1 MGIEIEELALLVSIP
16 EVREATDAEKIDD
29 INIRRLSSL
38 MKKTDEVFLGGIIK
52 REQVFKS
59 VILVLW
65 VVKQEI
71 EEYLIENNVEMKSD
85 DEVKSL
91 FAHQFTDGHC
101 LRMVLRNLASA
112 NTLPLAHLYLR
123 QILLKYE
130 GWDLDGIF
138 KRYQRLVAEKTDD
151 QLINYLN

>member
-38 MKKTDEVFLGGIIK
+38 MKKSDDVFLGGMIK
-52 REQVFKS
+52 DEKVSGS
-59 VILVLW
+59 VVLVLW
-65 VVKQEI
+65 VVKKEI
-71 EEYLIENNVEMKSD
+71 EEYLIENKVEMKSD

-91 FAHQFTDGHC
+91 FAHQFTDGHR

-123 QILLKYE
+123 QVLSKYDD
-130 GWDLDGIF
+130 WNLDAIF
-138 KRYQRLVAEKTDD
+138 KRYHDLVESKTDS
-151 QLINYLN
+151 QLLNYLK

>member
-1 MGIEIEELALLVSIP
+1 MGIEIEELALLMSIP
-16 EVREATDAEKIDD
+16 EAREATDAEKIDD

-52 REQVFKS
+52 KEQVFKS

-71 EEYLIENNVEMKSD
+71 EEYLIENKVEMKSD

-91 FAHQFTDGHC
+91 FAHQFTDGHR
-101 LRMVLRNLASA
+101 LRMVLRNLASG
-112 NTLPLAHLYLR
+112 NTLPLAHVYLR

-138 KRYQRLVAEKTDD
+138 KRYQQLVAEKTGD
-151 QLINYLN
+151 QLLNYLN

>member
-1 MGIEIEELALLVSIP
+1 MGIEIEELALLMSIP
-16 EVREATDAEKIDD
+16 EVREVTDAEKIDD

-52 REQVFKS
+52 KEQVFKS

-71 EEYLIENNVEMKSD
+71 EEYLIENKVEMKSD

-91 FAHQFTDGHC
+91 FAHQFTDGHR
-101 LRMVLRNLASA
+101 LRMVLRNLASG
-112 NTLPLAHLYLR
+112 NTLPLVHVYLR

-138 KRYQRLVAEKTDD
+138 KRYQQLVAEKTDD
-151 QLINYLN
+151 QLLNYLN

>member
-1 MGIEIEELALLVSIP
+1 MGIEIEELALLMSIP

-52 REQVFKS
+52 KEQVFKS

-65 VVKQEI
+65 VMKQEI
-71 EEYLIENNVEMKSD
+71 EEYLIENKVEMKSD

-91 FAHQFTDGHC
+91 FAHQFTDGHR
-101 LRMVLRNLASA
+101 LRMVLRNLASG

-123 QILLKYE
+123 QILLKYDD
-130 GWDLDGIF
+130 WNLDAIF
-138 KRYQRLVAEKTDD
+138 KRYHDLVR
-151 QLINYLN
+151 

>member
-1 MGIEIEELALLVSIP
+1 MGIEIEELALLMSIP

-52 REQVFKS
+52 KEQVFKS

-71 EEYLIENNVEMKSD
+71 EEYLIENKVEMKSD

-91 FAHQFTDGHC
+91 FAHQFTDGHR
-101 LRMVLRNLASA
+101 LRMVLRNLASG
-112 NTLPLAHLYLR
+112 NTLPLAHVYLR

-138 KRYQRLVAEKTDD
+138 KRCQQLVAENTDD
-151 QLINYLN
+151 QLLNYLN

>member
-52 REQVFKS
+52 KEQVFKR
-59 VILVLW
+59 VIFVLW

-71 EEYLIENNVEMKSD
+71 EEYLIENKVEMKSD

-91 FAHQFTDGHC
+91 FAHQFTDGHR
-101 LRMVLRNLASA
+101 LRMVLRNLASG
-112 NTLPLAHLYLR
+112 NTLPLAHVYLR

-138 KRYQRLVAEKTDD
+138 KRYQQLVV
-151 QLINYLN
+151 

>member
-1 MGIEIEELALLVSIP
+1 MGIEIEELALLMSIP

-52 REQVFKS
+52 KEQVFKS

-71 EEYLIENNVEMKSD
+71 EEYLIENKVEMKSD

-91 FAHQFTDGHC
+91 FAHQFTDDHR
-101 LRMVLRNLASA
+101 LRMVLRNLASG
-112 NTLPLAHLYLR
+112 NTLPLAHVYLR

-138 KRYQRLVAEKTDD
+138 KRYQQLVAEKTDD
-151 QLINYLN
+151 QLLSYLN

>member
-1 MGIEIEELALLVSIP
+1 MGIEIEELALLMSIP
-16 EVREATDAEKIDD
+16 EVREAPDAEKIDD

-52 REQVFKS
+52 KEQVFKS

-71 EEYLIENNVEMKSD
+71 EEYLIENKVEMKSD

-91 FAHQFTDGHC
+91 FAHQFTDGHR
-101 LRMVLRNLASA
+101 LRMVLRNLASG
-112 NTLPLAHLYLR
+112 NTLPLAHVYLR

-138 KRYQRLVAEKTDD
+138 KRYQQLVAGKTDD
-151 QLINYLN
+151 QLLNYLN

>member
-1 MGIEIEELALLVSIP
+1 MGIEIEEMALLVSIP

-38 MKKTDEVFLGGIIK
+38 MKKTDEVFLGGVIK

-71 EEYLIENNVEMKSD
+71 EEYLIENKVEMKSD

-91 FAHQFTDGHC
+91 FAHQFTDGHR

-123 QILLKYE
+123 QLLVKYDD
-130 GWDLDGIF
+130 WDLDGIF

-151 QLINYLN
+151 QLLNYLN

>member
-1 MGIEIEELALLVSIP
+1 MGIEIEEMALLVSIP
-16 EVREATDAEKIDD
+16 EVREATDVERIDD

-52 REQVFKS
+52 KEQVFKS

-71 EEYLIENNVEMKSD
+71 EEYLIENKVEMKSD

-91 FAHQFTDGHC
+91 FAHQFTDGHR

-112 NTLPLAHLYLR
+112 NTLPLAHVYLR

-130 GWDLDGIF
+130 DWDLDGIF
-138 KRYQRLVAEKTDD
+138 KRCQGLVAEKTDD
-151 QLINYLN
+151 QLLNYLN

>member
-1 MGIEIEELALLVSIP
+1 MGIEIGKLALLVSIP

-52 REQVFKS
+52 GEKVFKS

-71 EEYLIENNVEMKSD
+71 EEYLIENKVEMKSD

-91 FAHQFTDGHC
+91 FAHQFTDGHR

-123 QILLKYE
+123 QVLLKYE
-130 GWDLDGIF
+130 DWDLDGIF
-138 KRYQRLVAEKTDD
+138 KRFQGLVAEKTDD

>member
-1 MGIEIEELALLVSIP
+1 MGIEIEELALLMSIP

-52 REQVFKS
+52 KEQVFKS

-71 EEYLIENNVEMKSD
+71 EEYLIENKVEMKSD

-91 FAHQFTDGHC
+91 FAHQFTDGHR
-101 LRMVLRNLASA
+101 LRMVKK
-112 NTLPLAHLYLR
+112 PGVR
-123 QILLKYE
+123 QHPPP
-130 GWDLDGIF
+130 GS
-138 KRYQRLVAEKTDD
+138 LVPETGTVEVR
-151 QLINYLN
+151 

>member
-1 MGIEIEELALLVSIP
+1 MGIEIEEMALLMSIP
-16 EVREATDAEKIDD
+16 EVMEATDAVKIDD

-52 REQVFKS
+52 KEQVFKS

-71 EEYLIENNVEMKSD
+71 EEYLIENKVEMKSD

-91 FAHQFTDGHC
+91 FAHQFTDGHR
-101 LRMVLRNLASA
+101 LRMVLRNLASG
-112 NTLPLAHLYLR
+112 NTLPLAHVYLR

-138 KRYQRLVAEKTDD
+138 KRYQQLVAEKTDD
-151 QLINYLN
+151 QLLNYLN

>member
-16 EVREATDAEKIDD
+16 EVREATDVERIDD

-52 REQVFKS
+52 KEKVFKS

-91 FAHQFTDGHC
+91 FAHQFTDGHR
-101 LRMVLRNLASA
+101 LRMVLRNLASGNA
-112 NTLPLAHLYLR
+112 LPLAHLYLR

-151 QLINYLN
+151 QLIKYLN

>member
-52 REQVFKS
+52 GEKVFKS

-71 EEYLIENNVEMKSD
+71 EEYLIENKVEMKSD

-91 FAHQFTDGHC
+91 FAHQFTDGHR

-112 NTLPLAHLYLR
+112 NTLPLAHVYLR

-130 GWDLDGIF
+130 DWDLDGIF

-151 QLINYLN
+151 QLLNYLN

>member
-1 MGIEIEELALLVSIP
+1 MGIEIEELALLMSIP

-52 REQVFKS
+52 KEQVFKS

-71 EEYLIENNVEMKSD
+71 
-85 DEVKSL
+85 
-91 FAHQFTDGHC
+91 
-101 LRMVLRNLASA
+101 
-112 NTLPLAHLYLR
+112 
-123 QILLKYE
+123 
-130 GWDLDGIF
+130 
-138 KRYQRLVAEKTDD
+138 
-151 QLINYLN
+151 

>member
-52 REQVFKS
+52 KEQVFKS

-71 EEYLIENNVEMKSD
+71 EEYLIENKVEMKSD

-91 FAHQFTDGHC
+91 FAHQFTDGHR

-112 NTLPLAHLYLR
+112 NTLPLAHVYLR

-130 GWDLDGIF
+130 DWDLDGIF

-151 QLINYLN
+151 QLLNYLN

>member
-1 MGIEIEELALLVSIP
+1 M
-16 EVREATDAEKIDD
+16 T
-29 INIRRLSSL
+29 
-38 MKKTDEVFLGGIIK
+38 
-52 REQVFKS
+52 
-59 VILVLW
+59 
-65 VVKQEI
+65 
-71 EEYLIENNVEMKSD
+71 SD

-91 FAHQFTDGHC
+91 FARQFTDGHR

-151 QLINYLN
+151 QLLNYLN

>member
-1 MGIEIEELALLVSIP
+1 MGIEIEELALLMSIP

-52 REQVFKS
+52 GEQVFKS

-71 EEYLIENNVEMKSD
+71 DEYLIENKVEMKSD

-91 FAHQFTDGHC
+91 FAHQFTDGHR

-123 QILLKYE
+123 QVLLKYE
-130 GWDLDGIF
+130 DWDLDGIF
-138 KRYQRLVAEKTDD
+138 KRFQKLVSEKTDD

>member
-1 MGIEIEELALLVSIP
+1 MGIEIEELALLMSIP
-16 EVREATDAEKIDD
+16 EVRKATDAEEIDD

-52 REQVFKS
+52 KEQVFKS

-71 EEYLIENNVEMKSD
+71 EEYLIENKVEMKSD

-91 FAHQFTDGHC
+91 FAHQFTDGHR
-101 LRMVLRNLASA
+101 LRMVLRNLASG
-112 NTLPLAHLYLR
+112 NTLPLAHVYLR

-138 KRYQRLVAEKTDD
+138 KRYQQLVV
-151 QLINYLN
+151 

>member
-1 MGIEIEELALLVSIP
+1 MGIEIEEMALLMSIP

-52 REQVFKS
+52 GEKVFKS

-71 EEYLIENNVEMKSD
+71 EEYLIENKVEMKSD

-91 FAHQFTDGHC
+91 FAHQFTDGHR
-101 LRMVLRNLASA
+101 LRMVLRNLASG

-123 QILLKYE
+123 QVLSKYDD
-130 GWDLDGIF
+130 WNLDAIF
-138 KRYQRLVAEKTDD
+138 KRYHDLVESKTDS
-151 QLINYLN
+151 QLLNYLK

>member
-1 MGIEIEELALLVSIP
+1 MGIEIEELALLMSIP

-52 REQVFKS
+52 KEQVFKS

-71 EEYLIENNVEMKSD
+71 EEYLIENKVEMK
-85 DEVKSL
+85 
-91 FAHQFTDGHC
+91 
-101 LRMVLRNLASA
+101 
-112 NTLPLAHLYLR
+112 
-123 QILLKYE
+123 
-130 GWDLDGIF
+130 
-138 KRYQRLVAEKTDD
+138 
-151 QLINYLN
+151 

>member
-1 MGIEIEELALLVSIP
+1 MGIEIEELALLMSIP
-16 EVREATDAEKIDD
+16 EVREATDTEKIDD

-38 MKKTDEVFLGGIIK
+38 MKKTDEVFLGGIIRK
-52 REQVFKS
+52 EQVFKS

-71 EEYLIENNVEMKSD
+71 EEYLIENKVEMKSD

-91 FAHQFTDGHC
+91 FAHQFTDGHR
-101 LRMVLRNLASA
+101 LRMVLRNLASG
-112 NTLPLAHLYLR
+112 NTLPLAHVYLR

-138 KRYQRLVAEKTDD
+138 KRYQQLVAEKTDD
-151 QLINYLN
+151 QLLNYLN

>member
-1 MGIEIEELALLVSIP
+1 MGIEIEEMALLMSMQD
-16 EVREATDAEKIDD
+16 VREATDAEKIDD

-52 REQVFKS
+52 KEQVFKS

-71 EEYLIENNVEMKSD
+71 EEYLIENKVEMKSD

-91 FAHQFTDGHC
+91 FAHQFTDGHR
-101 LRMVLRNLASA
+101 LRMVLRNLASG
-112 NTLPLAHLYLR
+112 NTLPLAHVYLR

-130 GWDLDGIF
+130 DWDLDGIF
-138 KRYQRLVAEKTDD
+138 KRYQLLVAEKTDD

>member
-1 MGIEIEELALLVSIP
+1 MGIEIEEMALLMSIP

-52 REQVFKS
+52 KEQVFKS

-71 EEYLIENNVEMKSD
+71 EEYLIENKVEMKSD

-91 FAHQFTDGHC
+91 FAHQFTDGHR
-101 LRMVLRNLASA
+101 LRMVLRNLASG
-112 NTLPLAHLYLR
+112 NTLPLAHVYLR

-130 GWDLDGIF
+130 GWDLDAIF
-138 KRYQRLVAEKTDD
+138 KRYHDLVESKTDS
-151 QLINYLN
+151 QLLNYLK